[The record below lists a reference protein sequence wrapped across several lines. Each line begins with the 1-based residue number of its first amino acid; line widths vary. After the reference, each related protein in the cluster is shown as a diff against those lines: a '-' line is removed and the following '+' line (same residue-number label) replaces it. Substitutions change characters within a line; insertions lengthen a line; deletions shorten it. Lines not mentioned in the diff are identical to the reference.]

1 MISFFSC
8 LIILIG
14 GYFIYGKVVEKVYG
28 PDDRETPAVRL
39 SDGVDYVTMP
49 TWKLFT
55 IQLLNIAGLGWCFVR
70 STMGTIC
77 IPMDYIG
84 NYSRWWRTRF
94 FSWLFK
100 YATRWCVSF

>member
-49 TWKLFT
+49 TWKLYPK
-55 IQLLNIAGLGWCFVR
+55 LYYGL
-70 STMGTIC
+70 
-77 IPMDYIG
+77 D
-84 NYSRWWRTRF
+84 
-94 FSWLFK
+94 
-100 YATRWCVSF
+100 

>member
-49 TWKLFT
+49 IYHTAFKHSWSWTYLR
-55 IQLLNIAGLGWCFVR
+55 CFVR
-70 STMGTIC
+70 STMGTIR

-84 NYSRWWRTRF
+84 NYFRWWRT
-94 FSWLFK
+94 
-100 YATRWCVSF
+100 